1 MTKKGKTK
9 GTSSQP
15 INAVAALTNVPPVRA
30 FEQSVLENRDPT
42 VEELELALRGM
53 GLDSDPE
60 IAREL
65 GHLKNKNNIVRAEK
79 LMIEAHE
86 LLADLQK
93 CGGEMEIEAAC
104 GFYEMARL
112 AIDGLDQ
119 CGDKSVVPVAETKIH
134 WPVMVEPGGNAK
146 RETIDSELKRIK
158 LGTRTSSE
166 VRVNSVLT
174 QPSRHKFVVT
184 LLYWTVQA
192 IHNLDRLA
200 NLADKHP
207 ERIAHL
213 RADME
218 VKYKMLMSFVNG
230 YEANEWRKKD
240 LKRFGKAVKALHACP
255 EVNAGSFNAWF
266 EACLALLACIT
277 RNEFYLPQYKL
288 RNLGDPRANKRE
300 GLDSD
305 RRAGITGAL
314 KSALTTVLKIP
325 RKKRVKV
332 SG

>member
-93 CGGEMEIEAAC
+93 CGGEMESEAAS

-112 AIDGLDQ
+112 AIDGLDR
-119 CGDKSVVPVAETKIH
+119 CGDESIASVAEKKID
-134 WPVMVEPGGNAK
+134 WPVMFELGDK
-146 RETIDSELKRIK
+146 LETIEAELQRIR
-158 LGTRTSSE
+158 LGTRTSSH
-166 VRVNSVLT
+166 VRVNAVLT
-174 QPSRHKFVVT
+174 QASRHKFVVT
-184 LLYWTVQA
+184 LLYWTVRA
-192 IHNLDRLA
+192 THHLDRLA

-207 ERIAHL
+207 ERIAQL

-218 VKYKMLMSFVNG
+218 VKYKMLMTFVNG
-230 YEANEWRKKD
+230 YEANEWRDQDRKKFAD
-240 LKRFGKAVKALHACP
+240 AIKELRKHP
-255 EVNAGSFNAWF
+255 EINAASFKEWF
-266 EACLALLACIT
+266 AACLALLACIT
-277 RNEFYLPQYKL
+277 RNEFYLPQSDLRKL
-288 RNLGDPRANKRE
+288 GEPRARKRE
-300 GLDSD
+300 GIDGIKDSD
-305 RRAGITGAL
+305 YRDGITKAL
-314 KSALTTVLKIP
+314 RSALMTVLKVN
-325 RKKRVKV
+325 RKK